1 MKINHCIKAIL
12 CLTGTIVVLALPS
25 ITRATTLTTTTFD
38 DLNPAALP
46 GGDAPYE
53 APIPNGYNGLQW
65 NNFWVMDVLTAIP
78 SIGTNG
84 AFFTGMV
91 SQPNLALNRSGNP
104 ARISGGSFNLDS
116 AYLTAAFYIGLQVEV
131 QGFVGGTLTYDNTY
145 TVNTTSATLVNF
157 NYLGVD
163 KVIFISSYSGVS
175 SPGTQFLM
183 DNMTISA
190 VPEPATLALA
200 GLGAAALMACRRRQ
214 R

>member
-1 MKINHCIKAIL
+1 MKINRCIKAIL
-12 CLTGTIVVLALPS
+12 CLIAIMAALALPS
-25 ITRATTLTTTTFD
+25 ITRATVTFD
-38 DLNPAALP
+38 DLNPASLP

-104 ARISGGSFNLDS
+104 AMISGGPFNLDS

-145 TVNTTSATLVNF
+145 TVNTTSSTLINCSSATPCNTP
-157 NYLGVD
+157 GHR
-163 KVIFISSYSGVS
+163 
-175 SPGTQFLM
+175 SPAGT
-183 DNMTISA
+183 
-190 VPEPATLALA
+190 
-200 GLGAAALMACRRRQ
+200 
-214 R
+214 